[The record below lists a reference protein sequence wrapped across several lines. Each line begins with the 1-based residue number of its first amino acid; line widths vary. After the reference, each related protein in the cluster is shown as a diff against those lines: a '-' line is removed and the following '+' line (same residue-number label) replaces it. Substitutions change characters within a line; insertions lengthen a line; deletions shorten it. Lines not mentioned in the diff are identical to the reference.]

1 MEKEQVLEVEG
12 LSSGYSGM
20 QVLNNVNLH
29 LSRGETLVILG
40 PNGAGKTTLLKSI
53 MGLIPLDG
61 GKTLL
66 RGRDVSRIHPSKR
79 RSMGVAYVSED
90 TYFPTLTVLENLTMA
105 SIGMDK
111 KDREKRLN
119 QVYEV
124 FPELKERAGSKVSS
138 LSGGQRKFMII
149 GSVFMSKAEVILID
163 EPSGGLSPLYVEQII
178 DSLDVLKRAG
188 RSILLAEQNVE
199 FVSLADRLC
208 ILEEGTISFN
218 GSPEEAEKND
228 SIRKSYFSL

>member
-12 LSSGYSGM
+12 LRSGYSGM
-20 QVLNNVNLH
+20 QVLNNVNLN
-29 LSRGETLVILG
+29 LYGGETLVVLG

-53 MGLIPLDG
+53 LGLIPLDG
-61 GKTLL
+61 GKTFLK
-66 RGRDVSRIHPSKR
+66 GNDITSVHPSKR
-79 RSMGVAYVSED
+79 RRLGIAYASED

-105 SIGMDK
+105 SIGT
-111 KDREKRLN
+111 DRKEREIRLN

-124 FPELKERAGSKVSS
+124 FPELKERAESKASS

-149 GSVFMSKAEVILID
+149 GSVFMSKAEVLLID
-163 EPSGGLSPLYVEQII
+163 EPSGGLSPLYVEKII
-178 DSLDVLKRAG
+178 NSLEVLKRAG

-208 ILEEGTISFN
+208 ILEGGSISFD
-218 GSPEEAEKND
+218 GSREEAERND